1 MTSIV
6 ILLVFASIGFILWIG
21 GRDLQAGEIT
31 GGELTAF
38 IFYATMVAFSVGVI
52 SEVYGELQRA
62 AGATER
68 LIELLEVQPEI
79 VAPASPQPLPNPSE
93 GRVRFD
99 HVTFYYP
106 SRPDFPALSDFSLDV
121 QSGDTVALVG
131 PSGAGKS
138 TVFQLLL
145 RFYDP
150 ELGRI
155 FLDDVDICVADP
167 QAVRSRYALVP
178 QDPVIFGDDALEN
191 IRYGR
196 PGADET
202 AVRSA
207 AQTAAAAEFID
218 KLPDGFATFLGE
230 KGVRL
235 SGGQRQRISLA
246 RAILRDPA
254 VLLLDEATSALDAEN
269 ERLVQEALEKL
280 KAGRTTLVIAHR
292 LSTVVNAD
300 RIVVMDQGRV
310 VASGKHHE
318 LLRSNRLYARLAA
331 LQFDADLAEEE
342 QAAE

>member
-38 IFYATMVAFSVGVI
+38 IFYAIMVAFSVGVI
-52 SEVYGELQRA
+52 REVYGELQEA

-68 LIELLEVQPEI
+68 LIELLEVVSEI
-79 VAPASPQPLPNPSE
+79 VAPANPQPLPNPSE

-121 QSGDTVALVG
+121 QSGETVALVG

-167 QAVRSRYALVP
+167 QAVRSHYALVP
-178 QDPVIFGDDALEN
+178 QDPVIFGDDALEI

-196 PGADET
+196 LGADES

-207 AQTAAAAEFID
+207 AQAAAAAEFID

-269 ERLVQEALEKL
+269 ERLVQQALEKL

-300 RIVVMDQGRV
+300 QIVVMDQGRV

-318 LLRSNRLYARLAA
+318 LLRSNRL
-331 LQFDADLAEEE
+331 
-342 QAAE
+342 